1 LGLRIAVISDIH
13 SNLDAL
19 QAVTSQLPKH
29 DALLC
34 LGDIV
39 GYGPQPNEVISYLQ
53 GQNPSVVLTGNHDYA
68 IVTGDVAGF
77 THHAADAIIWTR
89 SQISQENLDY
99 LRGLLPS
106 AKLEMEGT
114 KMALFH
120 GSPRNPLTEY
130 IFPGISSS
138 QARELILEGGANLV
152 LLGHTHMPMVYT
164 FEGQMLANPGSVG
177 QPRDGDP
184 RASFGMLNILDGHF
198 SFDIIRV
205 KYDVDSVTSKIT
217 QACLPPFLAERLY
230 DGM

>member
-1 LGLRIAVISDIH
+1 
-13 SNLDAL
+13 
-19 QAVTSQLPKH
+19 
-29 DALLC
+29 
-34 LGDIV
+34 
-39 GYGPQPNEVISYLQ
+39 
-53 GQNPSVVLTGNHDYA
+53 
-68 IVTGDVAGF
+68 
-77 THHAADAIIWTR
+77 
-89 SQISQENLDY
+89 
-99 LRGLLPS
+99 
-106 AKLEMEGT
+106 MEGT

-120 GSPRNPLTEY
+120 GSPRDPLSEY

-184 RASFGMLNILDGHF
+184 RASFGMLNILDDHF